1 MTRRPLFWQTVLL
14 LAPVGLLLLWGVPIV
29 AVEIWRVLR
38 YSGMAGVPED
48 GWLGVLRV
56 VAGLLSVCEVIRLA
70 HRTIRGEKYRVGA
83 SFVFAVLCGGIASS
97 YLERLFG
104 LAFAVVVAAP
114 AVVLVARLLRVQ
126 NEI

>member
-1 MTRRPLFWQTVLL
+1 MTRKPLFWQTVLL
-14 LAPVGLLLLWGVPIV
+14 LAPAGLLLLWGVPIV
-29 AVEIWRVLR
+29 VVEIWRVLR
-38 YSGMAGVPED
+38 YSGMAEVTED

-56 VAGLLSVCEVIRLA
+56 VAGLLAVLEVIRLA
-70 HRTIRGEKYRVGA
+70 YRTIRGEKYRVGA
-83 SFVFAVLCGGIASS
+83 SFVIAVLCGGIAAS